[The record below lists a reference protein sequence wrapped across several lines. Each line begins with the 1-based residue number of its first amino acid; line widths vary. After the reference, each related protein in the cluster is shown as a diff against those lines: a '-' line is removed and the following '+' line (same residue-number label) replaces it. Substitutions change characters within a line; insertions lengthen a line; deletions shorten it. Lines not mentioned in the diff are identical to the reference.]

1 MNLCTY
7 RNLPVSV
14 LLFTIL
20 VELYL
25 AVDVSKNASYPKE
38 SRESKY
44 EDFIFHNGKCI
55 NQRCHSHLSYRKSY
69 HIFTAI
75 ITCSFA
81 NILNFTI
88 GRCIIAFAIFSV
100 CKISFLCNIFTFLC
114 FKLPFTTAVVMICS
128 CRCCGEVLTTT
139 KGTQLMFIFRNLIY
153 AN

>member
-55 NQRCHSHLSYRKSY
+55 NLMTY
-69 HIFTAI
+69 AI
-75 ITCSFA
+75 VTYCIERATTYLPQLLHVPLQISS
-81 NILNFTI
+81 IL
-88 GRCIIAFAIFSV
+88 
-100 CKISFLCNIFTFLC
+100 
-114 FKLPFTTAVVMICS
+114 
-128 CRCCGEVLTTT
+128 
-139 KGTQLMFIFRNLIY
+139 
-153 AN
+153 

>member
-44 EDFIFHNGKCI
+44 EEFIFHNGKNI
-55 NQRCHSHLSYRKSY
+55 NLTHAIVTYRIERATTYLPQLLHVPLQIS
-69 HIFTAI
+69 
-75 ITCSFA
+75 S
-81 NILNFTI
+81 IL
-88 GRCIIAFAIFSV
+88 RLADVS
-100 CKISFLCNIFTFLC
+100 
-114 FKLPFTTAVVMICS
+114 
-128 CRCCGEVLTTT
+128 
-139 KGTQLMFIFRNLIY
+139 
-153 AN
+153 